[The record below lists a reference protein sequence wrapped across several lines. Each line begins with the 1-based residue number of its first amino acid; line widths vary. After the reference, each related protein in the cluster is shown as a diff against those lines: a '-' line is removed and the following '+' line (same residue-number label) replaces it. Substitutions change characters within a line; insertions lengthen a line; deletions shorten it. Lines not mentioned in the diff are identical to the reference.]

1 MRVIEKGFPSLS
13 VFFMLEFVKTQYG
26 GGGYLHFQFI
36 FEAIILHFQFMF
48 RSYKL
53 QIKSKI

>member
-26 GGGYLHFQFI
+26 GADI
-36 FEAIILHFQFMF
+36 
-48 RSYKL
+48 
-53 QIKSKI
+53 